1 MSAVSDL
8 QCAMGGSVERTSGLQ
23 GPEELSL
30 EFKEQTWED
39 LDEEGA
45 VLPEFR
51 VDEWET
57 TSTKSKA
64 VHSWKVESKDDEIDF
79 QRRVFV
85 GFSMKIHIGTRR
97 WKKPPRYLKTQL
109 REACKSSGDLESL
122 VYSLALRCDEITG
135 LLLVLSLFSKWEF
148 PEIAGLDDMIRY
160 LIIPIVIVQ
169 KKEQLL
175 TLAQKHTYSPGRES
189 KIGKHQRWRQRRLA
203 YLRTKPTKLKYSVD
217 AKILEILSGA
227 E

>member
-8 QCAMGGSVERTSGLQ
+8 QCLMGGSVERTSNLQ
-23 GPEELSL
+23 GTEELGL

-39 LDEEGA
+39 LDEEGGI
-45 VLPEFR
+45 LPEFK

-57 TSTKSKA
+57 TSTESKA
-64 VHSWKVESKDDEIDF
+64 VHSWKVESKDDKIDF

-85 GFSMKIHIGTRR
+85 GFSMKIHIGTRK
-97 WKKPPRYLKTQL
+97 WKQPPRYLKTQL
-109 REACKSSGDLESL
+109 KEACKSSRFGENL

-135 LLLVLSLFSKWEF
+135 ASSCSGSFQQVGISRDCWSR
-148 PEIAGLDDMIRY
+148 RY
-160 LIIPIVIVQ
+160 DQVFN
-169 KKEQLL
+169 
-175 TLAQKHTYSPGRES
+175 YSYRNRSEEGTVANFGGKIYLQSGRKS

-217 AKILEILSGA
+217 AKY
-227 E
+227 